1 MALLKNQRSTKE
13 YHNLIEIRTYIVHT
27 VYNAIYTVL
36 YNVG

>member
-13 YHNLIEIRTYIVHT
+13 YYNLIDIRTYIVHT
-27 VYNAIYTVL
+27 VYNVFTVL